1 MTDPEK
7 QCAEA
12 LREHAMRTGG
22 LMVGDT
28 ITVGDY
34 TVRLTGCDGGQLQF
48 AIDRQPDDY
57 RRKEDR

>member
-1 MTDPEK
+1 MTDLET

-28 ITVGDY
+28 VTFNGH
-34 TVRLTGCDGGQLQF
+34 TVRVIECIDGQF
-48 AIDRQPDDY
+48 KFELDV
-57 RRKEDR
+57 

>member
-1 MTDPEK
+1 MTDLEK

-48 AIDRQPDDY
+48 AIDRQPDD
-57 RRKEDR
+57 